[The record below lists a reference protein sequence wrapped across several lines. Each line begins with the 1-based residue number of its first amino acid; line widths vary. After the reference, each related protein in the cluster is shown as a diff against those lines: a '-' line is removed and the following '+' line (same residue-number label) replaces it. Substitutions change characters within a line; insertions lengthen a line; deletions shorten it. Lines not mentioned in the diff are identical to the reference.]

1 MLKTIEQ
8 LLNTLPFELTNA
20 ALIAQITALGI
31 ILLSAAIVYFIAK
44 YFVVRSVNTLI
55 DKSTSKLDDI
65 LVKRNVFGRIA
76 LLAPA
81 IVIYKLTPEALKN
94 NDAISSGVLT
104 LCLIYAVIIAV
115 LIIDTLIDSIIEIY
129 YQSSKNRHLPV
140 KSFAQVCKLITYF
153 FAVILI
159 ISFVIGE
166 SPLKLFAG
174 LGAMAAVLML
184 VFKDP
189 ILGFVAGIQLSS
201 NKMVGIGD
209 WVEIPQHN
217 ADGDILEIGL
227 TTVKVRNF
235 DNTIT
240 TVPTQSLINDSF
252 KNWRGM
258 QESGGRRIKRSIH
271 IDINSIQFCDE
282 TMLERYSRVKY
293 ISDYLQAKQDEVA
306 KHNQEKQLDLSSLAN
321 GRRLTNIGTFRAYIE
336 AYLNQH
342 PDIHQGL
349 TLLVRQLEPSNN
361 GLPIQIYV
369 FSREKNW
376 IKYESIQ
383 ADIFDHL
390 IAVSGE
396 FDLKIFQQPSGNDFY
411 SITRDSSLA
420 AANAAP
426 TIN

>member
-8 LLNTLPFELTNA
+8 LLKKLPFELTNTS
-20 ALIAQITALGI
+20 LIAQITAIGVV
-31 ILLSAAIVYFIAK
+31 LLIAAFVYVIAK
-44 YFVVRSVNTLI
+44 YFVVRSVHKLI
-55 DKSTSKLDDI
+55 GKTTSNIDDI
-65 LVKRNVFGRIA
+65 LVKRNLFGRIA

-81 IVIYKLTPEALKN
+81 AVIYKLTPEALAN
-94 NDAISSGVLT
+94 HQVISNAILT
-104 LCLIYAVIIAV
+104 ACLIYAVIITV
-115 LIIDTLIDSIIEIY
+115 LIIDTLIDCVVEIY
-129 YQSSKNRHLPV
+129 YRSSRDRHLPIR
-140 KSFAQVCKLITYF
+140 SFAQVFKLVTYF
-153 FAVILI
+153 LAVILV

-166 SPLKLFAG
+166 SPMKLFAG

-209 WVEIPQHN
+209 WVEIPQHQ

-258 QESGGRRIKRSIH
+258 QESGGRRIKRALH
-271 IDINSIQFCDE
+271 IDINSIRFCDE
-282 TMLERYSRVKY
+282 TMLMRYARVKY
-293 ISDYLQAKQDEVA
+293 ITDYLQKKQDEVNT
-306 KHNQEKQLDLSSLAN
+306 HNKQEKLDLSSLAN
-321 GRRLTNIGTFRAYIE
+321 GRRLTNVGTFRAYIQ
-336 AYLNQH
+336 AYLAKHPEINQN
-342 PDIHQGL
+342 L
-349 TLLVRQLEPSNN
+349 TVLVRQLEPSNN
-361 GLPIQIYV
+361 GLPIQIYA
-369 FSREKNW
+369 FSSEKNW

-390 IAVSGE
+390 IAVAEE
-396 FDLKIFQQPSGNDFY
+396 FDLRLFQQPSGNDFKA
-411 SITRDSSLA
+411 IAQDQ
-420 AANAAP
+420 
-426 TIN
+426 